1 MIQIKDVSFA
11 YANGLETLHNI
22 NLSAK
27 KGECILLCG
36 ESGCGKT
43 TVTKLVNGLI
53 PHFAEECDLKGNVQ
67 AAGLSVADTE
77 LYELANI

>member
-27 KGECILLCG
+27 KENVFFYAAKAAVEKQLLP
-36 ESGCGKT
+36 S
-43 TVTKLVNGLI
+43 
-53 PHFAEECDLKGNVQ
+53 
-67 AAGLSVADTE
+67 
-77 LYELANI
+77 